1 MVKKV
6 VLGYKARIGEK
17 VKITRNGLAQ
27 VARKC
32 VKKVTGKMVDGVEKV
47 TGKMVDGVGKVTG
60 KMIDSVEKVAKKIET
75 KN

>member
-1 MVKKV
+1 M
-6 VLGYKARIGEK
+6 I
-17 VKITRNGLAQ
+17 RNGLAQ

-32 VKKVTGKMVDGVEKV
+32 VKNVTDGVEKA
-47 TGKMVDGVGKVTG
+47 TG